1 MNLVHFY
8 PDNFEE
14 KIGFSK
20 IRELL
25 KQYCSS
31 DLGRNKVEKLK
42 AQHNLENIR
51 HQLNQLDELINLL
64 SEEGYTLPEQGYYDL
79 NNEIN
84 QLAAEN
90 SWWETETFIDL
101 RSLLVT
107 AKELLKILNK
117 REIFY
122 LKDLHASI
130 IFPDQLLKNLVKI
143 FTDKGEVDDNA
154 SPVLN
159 KLRKQ
164 LDQNQQQIRK
174 TINNIFR
181 NARSEG
187 WVPEGASITVRD
199 GRMVIPLFAEA
210 KRRIKGFIHDESA
223 TGQTVYIEPTA
234 VLEGNNR
241 QRELEYEERREVI
254 KILKQLSKEVNEHRE
269 MLYDIID
276 FLGEVDFLRAKMR
289 LSETLKAIKPETT
302 DQSILKFKKARHPLL
317 IITDHDIVPLDL
329 ELTEQQGVILI
340 SGPNAG
346 GKSVALKTVALLQY
360 MFQAGL
366 FIPVAEGT
374 IIGVFDKIFIDIG
387 DEQSIENDLS
397 TYSSHLH
404 NMRHML
410 ENVDEASLVLI
421 DEFGS
426 GTEPQFGG
434 ALAESIL
441 SQLMKH
447 SIKGIITTHYANLK
461 SYAEDREGIVN
472 AAMRFDMENL
482 RPLYQLSVGKPGSS
496 HALEIAK
503 NTGLPD
509 NVINKAK
516 DLLGREMVE
525 YDRALANLQEQ
536 LRSIQEREKILENRE
551 KESSKLINE
560 YKRLKGDID
569 KNQKQ
574 ILNKAREEAAILV
587 AKANREIEKTIRHI
601 KENKAEKKETKRI
614 RQQLTSF
621 KQQHKEPEEY
631 EEKEIDLSPIKEG
644 DIVEIIGSN
653 AAGEVIDIQGKKA
666 EVRIGDLKS
675 LIKLDRLKKTSKREV
690 KKNQA
695 TRRSSADLSSKKMEF
710 RSTLDI
716 RGKRAEEALP
726 LLDKYLDDAHVVGAQ
741 EIKILHGKGN
751 GVLKDLVRNH
761 LKGYANIERVADEHI
776 ERGGAGI
783 TVVTLEE

>member
-1 MNLVHFY
+1 MSFIHFY

-31 DLGRNKVEKLK
+31 ELGRKKVE
-42 AQHNLENIR
+42 NLRVQKDLEKIK
-51 HQLNQLDELINLL
+51 HQLNQLEELIRLVH
-64 SEEGYTLPEQGYYDL
+64 EEGNTLPEQGYFDL
-79 NNEIN
+79 KKEIHE
-84 QLAAEN
+84 LSAEN
-90 SWWETETFIDL
+90 SWWEIDTFIGL
-101 RSLLVT
+101 RSLLRT
-107 AKELLKILNK
+107 SKELLSILHK
-117 REIFY
+117 HETLYLRELYSTIAFPVP
-122 LKDLHASI
+122 LLRDLE
-130 IFPDQLLKNLVKI
+130 KV
-143 FTDKGEVDDNA
+143 FTDKGEVDDHA
-154 SPVLN
+154 SPELN

-174 TINNIFR
+174 TINLIFR

-210 KRRIKGFIHDESA
+210 KRRIKGFVHDESA

-254 KILKQLSKEVNEHRE
+254 KILKRLSREVNENRNV
-269 MLYDIID
+269 LFDIIY
-276 FLGEVDFLRAKMR
+276 FLGEIDFLRAKMR
-289 LSETLKAIKPETT
+289 LADRLKAIKPETIE
-302 DQSILKFKKARHPLL
+302 QPVIKIRQARHPLL

-329 ELTEQQGVILI
+329 ELTEGQRVILI

-346 GKSVALKTVALLQY
+346 GKSVALKTVAMLQF

-366 FIPVAEGT
+366 YIPANEGS
-374 IIGVFDKIFIDIG
+374 IFGVFTKIFIDIG

-404 NMRHML
+404 NMRHMI
-410 ENVDEASLVLI
+410 EHVDASSLVLI

-441 SQLMKH
+441 SKLMKE

-461 SYAEDREGIVN
+461 SYAENRDGIVN
-472 AAMRFDMENL
+472 AAMRFDMKNL

-496 HALEIAK
+496 HALEIAR

-509 NVINKAK
+509 DVISKAK

-525 YDRALANLQEQ
+525 YDKALSNLQEQ
-536 LRSIQEREKILENRE
+536 LRSIQEREKTLERRE
-551 KESSKLINE
+551 EESLKIINE
-560 YKRLKGDID
+560 YKRLKEDID
-569 KNQKQ
+569 KSQKQ
-574 ILNKAREEAAILV
+574 ILNKAKEEAATLV

-614 RQQLTSF
+614 REQLSSF
-621 KQQHKEPEEY
+621 KEKHKKAER
-631 EEKEIDLSPIKEG
+631 EEKEVDLSPIKKG
-644 DIVEIIGSN
+644 DIVEVIGSS

-675 LIKLDRLKKTSKREV
+675 LIKIDRLKKTSKREI
-690 KKNQA
+690 KKTQA
-695 TRRSSADLSSKKMEF
+695 TRRATADISSKVMEF

-726 LLDKYLDDAHVVGAQ
+726 LVDKYLDDALLAGAQ

-761 LKGYANIERVADEHI
+761 LKGYSRIERVADEHI